1 MTSLIERIGSR
12 TVLVD
17 ACVSVRLAKALRK
30 AGLSVRHM
38 NEINP
43 RMPDAHI
50 EYLIML
56 PTDVLITHDTF
67 FARFLGPKRAI
78 LLHRNDIDAIRKEEW
93 YVQATG
99 RSVGAKSGIVS
110 SVLIFLVFFTFSFSV
125 CRKIVRSVVRR
136 RKEPDAVCGFR
147 LAGNATSDYQS
158 MLLCH
163 SRNGL
168 AHLIVETAHRAATI
182 GLVLHAART
191 ERGRLKAD
199 RRNLRRGKFNEQASP
214 LLEPR

>member
-1 MTSLIERIGSR
+1 MTSLIERIGNR

-30 AGLSVRHM
+30 VGLSVRHM

-56 PTDVLITHDTF
+56 PSDVLITHDTF

-78 LLHRNDIDAIRKEEW
+78 LLRRNDIDAIRKEEW

-99 RSVGAKSGIVS
+99 GLVDARSGIVPS
-110 SVLIFLVFFTFSFSV
+110 LLIFLFFFICYIIAVRYLFFTPA
-125 CRKIVRSVVRR
+125 RKC
-136 RKEPDAVCGFR
+136 AMT
-147 LAGNATSDYQS
+147 L
-158 MLLCH
+158 H
-163 SRNGL
+163 SR
-168 AHLIVETAHRAATI
+168 
-182 GLVLHAART
+182 
-191 ERGRLKAD
+191 
-199 RRNLRRGKFNEQASP
+199 
-214 LLEPR
+214 